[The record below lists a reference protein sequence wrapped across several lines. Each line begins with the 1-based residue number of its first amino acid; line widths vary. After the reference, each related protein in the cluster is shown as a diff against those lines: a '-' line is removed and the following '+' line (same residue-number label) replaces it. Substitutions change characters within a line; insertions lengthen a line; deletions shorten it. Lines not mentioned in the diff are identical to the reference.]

1 MSTRIQSI
9 TFWHYKAFENY
20 SIAIDHVNILTGL
33 NNSGKSTV
41 LGSLRV
47 LAVALRTAR
56 KSKPERIALVDSHCI
71 GYRIKESQVPISL
84 ENVATNYVD
93 GTSKIS
99 FELTNGNSL
108 HLIFDGDAGCVLVPE
123 SQNGSTST
131 PRDFRSQFPIGL
143 TVIPVLGPVEHR
155 ESLREVETVTS
166 SLSTHRA
173 SRHFRNYWYHF
184 PDGFDG
190 FAQLIES
197 TWAGMKIQRPEING
211 GSDLSMFVTEDR
223 IDRELYWVG
232 FGFQIWCQLLTHL
245 HRADPTTMIV
255 IDEPEV
261 YLHPE
266 IQRKLLQVLKST
278 GADILVATH
287 SIEIIAEAEL
297 HEVLIIDK
305 RKTSAIR
312 QSNTVKGHSRRGKDI
327 ETQSTITRSVEPPS
341 TSHVSMAHRE
351 QSGFGKRVNPSGGNT
366 QALKGSL
373 LENMERMDEP
383 SLEVL
388 NVPDV
393 SERSPAKAPES
404 SESIFK
410 KKDISDVGNMK
421 GKAKSLIAYLNIM
434 DGAIDQGCV
443 PEKDANSPPTL
454 SSASATVTRTA
465 KKTPTTNNNQL
476 FDLSEIIAK
485 LDKLGFAFDDV
496 LGRSLIGR
504 MAQVLDGGE
513 SSSGTT
519 PSTVSDECPA
529 LENSVPAFDSE
540 EVGGR
545 GDALPSKVI
554 YGTRSPETCLLIP
567 ALLERA
573 INVKFFSLFG
583 DSRKSM
589 KPSVPVAG
597 VLMQISHAM
606 KPSCELQFRER
617 VEHHLDVIGCKN
629 INDKHQVDRIFDNL
643 WKVTKERM
651 KFVHGKAVLRIFCEQ
666 ILMHLDIEISH
677 NDILDA
683 IEPHEIPVEIRDL
696 ILERRSGQLSRFRD
710 SESVEKLDSRIV
722 TQTRKSLAR
731 KSDGVA
737 LDDSRNIGSD
747 ERSRNSTRT
756 INGLNALLDSE
767 QLEWEP
773 DQGQGSVLNDD
784 AIRVDSATLYQTV
797 SDHDPIDSS
806 QDWDAADFELPE
818 LGEPLFQ
825 AVSFQPR
832 WSQGQSTTEYELGG
846 APQDSH
852 KDRSQIRSGSF
863 LIARKSS
870 IVEKPTLHAGN
881 SDFSLEVFPG
891 SSEFEI
897 NDKLLQRTPLG
908 DHLNN
913 ESSEIQGEEPYRS
926 EMTDGEFRHICHL
939 CEVRGIDIEDNR
951 AKGGALWLLVPVRR
965 KVRREFETVLRK
977 SGFRYAAGRGFWRKD
992 KAD

>member
-351 QSGFGKRVNPSGGNT
+351 QSSFGKRVNPSGGNT

-393 SERSPAKAPES
+393 SERSPAKTPES

-421 GKAKSLIAYLNIM
+421 GKAKSLIAYLNMM

-465 KKTPTTNNNQL
+465 KKTPTANNNQL
-476 FDLSEIIAK
+476 FDLSEIIAD

-496 LGRSLIGR
+496 LGRSLLGR
-504 MAQVLDGGE
+504 MAEVLDGGE

-519 PSTVSDECPA
+519 PSTM
-529 LENSVPAFDSE
+529 LEEYPTRDNFVPAVDFEGD
-540 EVGGR
+540 GGR
-545 GDALPSKVI
+545 GDALPSKII
-554 YGTRSPETCLLIP
+554 YGSRSQESFLLSP
-567 ALLERA
+567 VLLDRA
-573 INVKFFSLFG
+573 VKKKLFRLSGDDWRSKTPPFSTLG
-583 DSRKSM
+583 MLMNITNSM
-589 KPSVPVAG
+589 KT
-597 VLMQISHAM
+597 
-606 KPSCELQFRER
+606 SCEGQFSDR
-617 VEHHLDVIGCKN
+617 VERYFYSIGDKN
-629 INDKHQVDRIFDNL
+629 LSAKQRSSLSFSRL
-643 WKVTKERM
+643 WNVPTERM
-651 KFVHGKAVLRIFCEQ
+651 KLVDGKTVLRIFCAQ
-666 ILMHLDIEISH
+666 IHMHIGIEISH
-677 NDILDA
+677 GELIDG
-683 IEPHEIPVEIRDL
+683 IEVNEIPMEISDL
-696 ILERRSGQLSRFRD
+696 ILRRRHAHPSRLRSGDMVEYPDAFVVGKKPISNFEIHARFDRNTD
-710 SESVEKLDSRIV
+710 AVELQDLRINRSVPVVSM
-722 TQTRKSLAR
+722 TSPPT
-731 KSDGVA
+731 
-737 LDDSRNIGSD
+737 
-747 ERSRNSTRT
+747 
-756 INGLNALLDSE
+756 NGLEELLEAE
-767 QLEWEP
+767 QSTWEP
-773 DQGQGSVLNDD
+773 EKESIMSSDD
-784 AIRVDSATLYQTV
+784 ALRSSCADLYQTV
-797 SDHDPIDSS
+797 SKHIPIDTSQEWNSS
-806 QDWDAADFELPE
+806 DIALPE
-818 LGEPLFQ
+818 LAEPLFQ
-825 AVSFQPR
+825 SIRFEPRWRTQGRTEGDHRLDAQLPDAYQEAPQTSDCSMLSARKTGVYKKPILRTVQSDSGLDDFPIHRDFAISEILRRAAGLGIHVEDGRGGGDGVIWVNLNDDPIFNSRNGGFVWRLLDAGFTFQP
-832 WSQGQSTTEYELGG
+832 
-846 APQDSH
+846 
-852 KDRSQIRSGSF
+852 
-863 LIARKSS
+863 
-870 IVEKPTLHAGN
+870 
-881 SDFSLEVFPG
+881 
-891 SSEFEI
+891 
-897 NDKLLQRTPLG
+897 
-908 DHLNN
+908 
-913 ESSEIQGEEPYRS
+913 
-926 EMTDGEFRHICHL
+926 
-939 CEVRGIDIEDNR
+939 
-951 AKGGALWLLVPVRR
+951 
-965 KVRREFETVLRK
+965 
-977 SGFRYAAGRGFWRKD
+977 GRGYWK
-992 KAD
+992 